1 VVLGSIRN
9 LTIIGEQSATGN
21 QSSRIYL
28 DLAEIGGCF
37 RSRLL
42 GKTASH
48 TGSMSTCRQII
59 LSVEANRVQASMRLI
74 TGMLVS
80 SSVITQS
87 TAMATESS
95 QTAKGEPMSSI
106 CSSPVDH
113 DRWKQRSA
121 AAHLMELSA
130 AGANAERTRRN
141 PHRVHRGLAPRW
153 HKSSPDPCK
162 SPKPGSN
169 MRYCDGIHHRSPS
182 RSASQRWALFE
193 SQSDPSR
200 C

>member
-1 VVLGSIRN
+1 MVLGSIRN

-21 QSSRIYL
+21 QSSCIYL

-106 CSSPVDH
+106 CSSTC
-113 DRWKQRSA
+113 RSRS
-121 AAHLMELSA
+121 M
-130 AGANAERTRRN
+130 ERTFGRCSSHGAFRSRRKC
-141 PHRVHRGLAPRW
+141 GTDSA
-153 HKSSPDPCK
+153 KSTSGTPWTCPTVAQIE
-162 SPKPGSN
+162 P
-169 MRYCDGIHHRSPS
+169 
-182 RSASQRWALFE
+182 
-193 SQSDPSR
+193 
-200 C
+200 